1 MEIKSTALNQIKELA
16 LTIVT
21 MSAPSPKL
29 TKTPSPSSCK
39 KNEKV
44 EVDADI
50 HQGIPSEGESKSP
63 QMISN
68 SSSDKS
74 STISSTSI
82 DVSTLAISNSTFSF

>member
-1 MEIKSTALNQIKELA
+1 MEIKATALNQIKELA

-29 TKTPSPSSCK
+29 GKSPSPSSIQK
-39 KNEKV
+39 SEKI

-50 HQGIPSEGESKSP
+50 HQGIDSQSP

-74 STISSTSI
+74 STISSTST
-82 DVSTLAISNSTFSF
+82 DVSIMAISNSTFSF

>member
-1 MEIKSTALNQIKELA
+1 
-16 LTIVT
+16 

-29 TKTPSPSSCK
+29 AKSPSPSSILK
-39 KNEKV
+39 TEKI

-50 HQGIPSEGESKSP
+50 HQAIPPRGESKSP
-63 QMISN
+63 QTISN

-74 STISSTSI
+74 STISSTST